1 MTDDPLPDDLSP
13 DPLKHAPDILGRILE
28 TAAQLKDQFLL
39 FGVLVLVIFIVAG
52 IFAPQWL
59 DAVGRGLPYTLIVL
73 CFLAYLLGLFEP
85 AISAR
90 LTPKEPK
97 EKPKTPETPAETPTP
112 SAASQPTT
120 QTPQPT
126 TPSDQP
132 ASHTPKPTLSPEALR
147 DRYLRELMGKC
158 AYLKMTTVDLKAAT
172 RQEAAE
178 LNLAA
183 VFTDLDV
190 YDSDE
195 RQQKGELPSQEDRE
209 PERRRPVLEALSS
222 YPRLVLRGEAGS
234 GKSTLVNFVTVCLAG
249 DWLNSPDANLRR
261 LGDAWRLPRLLPV
274 RVVLRDYAARG
285 LPSDQ
290 DLWAFIQTEL
300 ARVETCDGA
309 LDACLPVLETYL
321 KQRDGALLL
330 LDGLDEVPEVHR
342 YRLRLKAAVEQFSC
356 DFPHCRILVTTR
368 PYAYQ
373 DPEAYLSGFEARR
386 LASFNEEQI
395 KDFIPRWYAH
405 VGAKDPALGPD
416 NAARYAEQLVNAV
429 EHNPRLAALA
439 PNPLLL
445 TLMTSLHRWR
455 EGGSLPERRQELYE
469 QSVMLL
475 LDLWQRPKQLFDAQG
490 QPTSK
495 EYDVFTEL
503 GIAQEELRRAL
514 NRVAYEAHWKQPT
527 LVGTHDIRAG
537 ELAGALYEEADKA
550 KIQGQQR
557 IIDYLINRAGLLIE
571 REQGRVY
578 TFPHRTFQEYL
589 AACHL
594 TEEDYP
600 FTLADRLRE
609 DDARWREAA
618 LLAAAKAVGGVPS
631 SIWTLVS
638 AFCTRDWPPAEAP
651 VDADWYAALRAA
663 QALIETEQHRRVPE
677 RHQYLL
683 KRLQAW
689 LVHVMA
695 DSALPAPERAA
706 AGRALA
712 DLGDPRP
719 GVLTSPP
726 AGGIEGGRLPDL
738 QWCYVPPGPF
748 VMGASKTG
756 GPVLDLQT
764 GKPAHHPE
772 TGEQLVVPPDPRAY
786 DDEAPAHIQDIPYGY
801 WLARYPITNAQF
813 EAFIKDEVY
822 KKVEWWN
829 WSDAALSWWK
839 GNERTGP
846 RDYGTPFTLSNHPVV
861 GVTWYEAVAFSR
873 WLTQRWRICEWLPE
887 GWEVRL
893 PTEAEW
899 EKAARGGL
907 VIPDREHRII
917 RSIPDLST
925 FNQQIF
931 NQQISGSPRVYPWGD
946 DPDPDCANYDQSG
959 INTTSA
965 VGAFPGGATPYGALD
980 MSGNVWE
987 WCATQW
993 VDNYENYGKT
1003 EANGLEGD
1011 ARRVVRGGAFN
1022 NNEWDARC
1030 ACRHSRSPDLDDWN
1044 LGFRV
1049 VVAGGGGPIDSGL

>member
-1 MTDDPLPDDLSP
+1 MTNDSLPDDQSP
-13 DPLKHAPDILGRILE
+13 DPLQRVPDLLSTIRE
-28 TAAQLKDQFLL
+28 ATAKLQDE
-39 FGVLVLVIFIVAG
+39 FIVLGVVILLISILAE
-52 IFAPQWL
+52 ILVPQWV
-59 DAVGRGLPYTLIVL
+59 DKVGRGLLYTVLISAFV
-73 CFLAYLLGLFEP
+73 AYLVIRVLPMVDKMRQQDQKHAETL
-85 AISAR
+85 AR
-90 LTPKEPK
+90 LAAK
-97 EKPKTPETPAETPTP
+97 EKAKTPAPDSTTQPPAAATP
-112 SAASQPTT
+112 SPPD
-120 QTPQPT
+120 TPQPT
-126 TPSDQP
+126 STPQ
-132 ASHTPKPTLSPEALR
+132 KNTLSPAALR
-147 DRYLRELMGKC
+147 DRYLRELMSQC

-178 LNLAA
+178 LDLAA

-195 RQQKGELPSQEDRE
+195 RQQKSEMPLPDDRE
-209 PERRRPVLEALSS
+209 PDRRRPALEALSR

-249 DWLNSPDANLRR
+249 DWLNSLDANLRR

-285 LPSDQ
+285 LPEEQ
-290 DLWAFIQTEL
+290 GLWAFIKAEL
-300 ARVETCDGA
+300 AHVQTCDGA
-309 LDACLPVLETYL
+309 LDSCLPVLETYL

-330 LDGLDEVPEVHR
+330 LDGLDEVPEAHK
-342 YRLRLKAAVEQFSC
+342 YRLRLKAAVEQFSR

-373 DPEAYLSGFEARR
+373 DPDAYLSGFEARR
-386 LASFNEEQI
+386 LAPFSEEQI
-395 KDFIPRWYAH
+395 KAFIPRWYAH

-416 NAARYAEQLVNAV
+416 NAARYAEQLVGAV

-490 QPTSK
+490 RPTGK

-514 NRVAYEAHWKQPT
+514 NRVAYEAHLKQPT

-537 ELAGALYEEADKA
+537 ELAGVLYEEADKTKA
-550 KIQGQQR
+550 QGQQR

-589 AACHL
+589 AACYL

-600 FTLADRLRE
+600 YTLADRLRE

-618 LLAAAKAVGGVPS
+618 LLAATKAVGGAPAT
-631 SIWTLVS
+631 IWTLVS
-638 AFCTRDWPPAEAP
+638 AFCKHDWPPTEKP
-651 VDADWYAALRAA
+651 VEADWYAALRAA
-663 QALIETEQHRRVPE
+663 QALIETEQHQRVPE

-689 LVHVMA
+689 LMHA
-695 DSALPAPERAA
+695 LEDSPLPAPERAA

-712 DLGDPRP
+712 ELGDPRRE
-719 GVLTSPP
+719 VTNVD
-726 AGGIEGGRLPDL
+726 AM
-738 QWCYVPPGPF
+738 QFCYVPTGPF
-748 VMGASKTG
+748 VMGASKQETR
-756 GPVLDLQT
+756 L
-764 GKPAHHPE
+764 KHPL
-772 TGEQLVVPPDPRAY
+772 TGETLVAPPDPRAY
-786 DDEAPAHIQDIPYGY
+786 GAEGPVHIQNIPSGY
-801 WLARYPITNAQF
+801 WMARYPITNAQF
-813 EAFIKDEVY
+813 DAFVKDGGY
-822 KKVEWWN
+822 KN
-829 WSDAALSWWK
+829 SDVWTKAGWGWREK
-839 GNERTGP
+839 NKRTGP
-846 RDYGTPFTLSNHPVV
+846 SKYGNPFELSNHPVV
-861 GVTWYEAVAFSR
+861 GVTWYEAVAYCR
-873 WLTQRWRICEWLPE
+873 WLTQRWRAKRWLL
-887 GWEVRL
+887 GDWEVRL

-907 VIPDREHRII
+907 YIPTTPLCLPADKLASEPLLGVEKNL
-917 RSIPDLST
+917 RS
-925 FNQQIF
+925 QQA
-931 NQQISGSPRVYPWGD
+931 YPWGD
-946 DPDPDCANYDQSG
+946 DPDPNRANYDDSG

-965 VGAFPGGATPYGALD
+965 VGAFPGGETPYGALE
-980 MSGNVWE
+980 MIGNVWE

-1003 EANGLEGD
+1003 EANDLEGTS
-1011 ARRVVRGGAFN
+1011 RRVVRGGAFN
-1022 NNEWDARC
+1022 YNERLARC
-1030 ACRHSRSPDLDDWN
+1030 AFRINGNPSDDLR
-1044 LGFRV
+1044 LYGFRV
-1049 VVAGGGGPIDSGL
+1049 LVGAGGGGPIDSGR

>member
-1 MTDDPLPDDLSP
+1 MTDDPLPDDGQTP

-97 EKPKTPETPAETPTP
+97 EKDKSETPETPAVTPP
-112 SAASQPTT
+112 SSDAPQPTT
-120 QTPQPT
+120 QNAQPAT
-126 TPSDQP
+126 SSDQP
-132 ASHTPKPTLSPEALR
+132 ISHTPKPTLSPEALR
-147 DRYLRELMGKC
+147 DRYLRELMGQC

-178 LNLAA
+178 LDLAA

-195 RQQKGELPSQEDRE
+195 RQQKGELLSPEDRE
-209 PERRRPVLEALSS
+209 PERRRPALEALTRYS
-222 YPRLVLRGEAGS
+222 RLVLRGEAGS
-234 GKSTLVNFVTVCLAG
+234 GKSTLVSFVTVCLAG

-290 DLWAFIQTEL
+290 GLWAFIQAEL

-330 LDGLDEVPEVHR
+330 LDGLDEVPEAHK
-342 YRLRLKAAVEQFSC
+342 YRLRLKVAVEQFSR

-386 LASFNEEQI
+386 LAPFSEEQI
-395 KDFIPRWYAH
+395 KAFIPRWYAH

-416 NAARYAEQLVNAV
+416 NAARYAEQLVSAV

-490 QPTSK
+490 QPTGK

-503 GIAQEELRRAL
+503 GIAQDELRRAL

-527 LVGTHDIRAG
+527 LIGTHDIRAG
-537 ELAGALYEEADKA
+537 ELAGVLYEEADKA
-550 KIQGQQR
+550 KAQGQQR

-600 FTLADRLRE
+600 YTLADRLRE
-609 DDARWREAA
+609 DDARWREAV
-618 LLAAAKAVGGVPS
+618 LLAAAKAVEGANS
-631 SIWTLVS
+631 TIWQLVS
-638 AFCTRDWPPAEAP
+638 AFCPDNWPPPAKP

-663 QALIETEQHRRVPE
+663 QALIETEQYQRAPE
-677 RHQYLL
+677 RQQPLL
-683 KRLQAW
+683 TRLRDW
-689 LVHVMA
+689 LAHLMA
-695 DSALPAPERAA
+695 ESALPAPERAA

-712 DLGDPRP
+712 ELGDPREE
-719 GVLTSPP
+719 VTEVD
-726 AGGIEGGRLPDL
+726 AMHF
-738 QWCYVPPGPF
+738 CYVPGGDF
-748 VMGASKTG
+748 WMGGKESFEG
-756 GPVLDLQT
+756 GVLHKYTRLT
-764 GKPAHHPE
+764 S
-772 TGEQLVVPPDPRAY
+772 
-786 DDEAPAHIQDIPYGY
+786 GY
-801 WLARYPITNAQF
+801 WMARYPITNAQF
-813 EAFIKDEVY
+813 DAFVQGGGYED
-822 KKVEWWN
+822 
-829 WSDAALSWWK
+829 SDLWTKAGWGWRQENK
-839 GNERTGP
+839 RTGP
-846 RDYGTPFTLSNHPVV
+846 SNYGVPYNLPNHPVV
-861 GVTWYEAVAFSR
+861 GVTWYEAVAYCR
-873 WLTQRWRICEWLPE
+873 WLTQRWQAQEWLPE
-887 GWEVRL
+887 GWTVRL

-907 VIPDREHRII
+907 LIPKHAI
-917 RSIPDLST
+917 SYPVADLPIS
-925 FNQQIF
+925 NPPIS
-931 NQQISGSPRVYPWGD
+931 NQQISNFPRVYPWGD
-946 DPDPDCANYDQSG
+946 DPDPDRANYDATG

-965 VGAFPGGATPYGALD
+965 VGAFPGGVTPYGTLE

-987 WCATQW
+987 WCATEW
-993 VDNYENYGKT
+993 VDNYQDYGKT
-1003 EANGLEGD
+1003 EANGLEGT
-1011 ARRVVRGGAFN
+1011 ARRVLRGGAFYLY
-1022 NNEWDARC
+1022 ERYARC
-1030 ACRHSRSPDLDDWN
+1030 AYRYDWDPLN
-1044 LGFRV
+1044 DYWDGGFRV
-1049 VVAGGGGPIDSGL
+1049 LVGGGAAAPTAP